1 MALANNFFTIASFF
15 YIALVATMY
24 FSKVR
29 INTYENFIYKNLIIS
44 NIVTVVLALV
54 SYFTILHRELF
65 PVVNLIFSKMLLVA
79 FLVWEIIF
87 TYYIIYIKKGT
98 DRKEDVFLK
107 NKGLNI
113 IMLSYFL
120 ICLTLIIILPL
131 EYYSSN
137 GIVYSYGKAANVAYL
152 NGVIMVSVIIVTILF
167 NIKHLMNK
175 KYIPLYIFVIL
186 SLIAGMIQKQHPALL
201 LTTAL
206 QTYVTIL
213 MYFTIENPDLSMIAQ
228 LEYAKEQAEK
238 ANRSKSD
245 FLSSMSHEI
254 RTPLNA
260 IVGFSNDIIEHKDE
274 ISDVVKEDA
283 TDIVEA
289 SNTLLEIIGNI
300 LDVSKIE
307 SGKLEISTEPYKFRE
322 ELIALSKINQ
332 VRIGSKPIT
341 FSLNIAEDI
350 PYELIGDRVHIKEV
364 LNNLISNAIKY
375 TEKGKIDVTAKCINN
390 GNNCTL
396 IVTVEDSGRGIK
408 REDIDKLFNRFE
420 RLSIEKSSTVEGTG
434 LGLAITKNLVEM
446 MGGKISVNSNFGQ
459 GSTFIVQLPQKI
471 SKLDRPMDEATIEF
485 KGTEVNK
492 PKKEEGYG
500 KKKILIVDDNRM
512 NIKVAQKALAD
523 FNFDLDDADNGKAA
537 IDKVNNASEPY
548 DLILMDIMMPEMSG
562 ESAIAELKKNPDFNT
577 PVIALTADAIAG
589 AKEKYMEEGFVDY
602 IAKPFSKDQ
611 IKEKL
616 DKIFK

>member
-15 YIALVATMY
+15 YIALVAVMY

-44 NIVTVVLALV
+44 NIITVVLALV

-65 PVVNLIFSKMLLVA
+65 PIVNLVFSKMLLVA

-98 DRKEDVFLK
+98 DRKEDVLLK
-107 NKGLNI
+107 NKVLNI
-113 IMLSYFL
+113 VMLSYFL
-120 ICLTLIIILPL
+120 ICLAFIIILPL
-131 EYYSSN
+131 EYYGSN
-137 GIVYSYGKAANVAYL
+137 GVVYSYGKAANVAYL
-152 NGVIMVSVIIVTILF
+152 NGVIMVSVIIITILF

-175 KYIPLYIFVIL
+175 KYVPLYIFVIL
-186 SLIAGMIQKQHPALL
+186 ALIAGMIQKQHPALL

-260 IVGFSNDIIEHKDE
+260 IVGFSNDIIERKNE
-274 ISDVVKEDA
+274 ISKDVLEDA

-289 SNTLLEIIGNI
+289 SNTLLEIIGNV

-307 SGKLEISTEPYKFRE
+307 SGKLEISTEPYKFRD
-322 ELIALSKINQ
+322 ELLTLAKINQ
-332 VRIGSKPIT
+332 VRIGTKPIK
-341 FSLNIAEDI
+341 FSVSIAEDI

-375 TEKGKIDVTAKCINN
+375 TNEGSIDITAKCINS
-390 GNNCTL
+390 GGNCTL
-396 IVTVEDSGRGIK
+396 MVTVEDTGRGIK

-420 RLSIEKSSTVEGTG
+420 RLGREKSSTVEGTG
-434 LGLAITKNLVEM
+434 LGLAITKNLIEM
-446 MGGKISVNSNFGQ
+446 MGGKITVNSNYGS

-471 SKLDRPMDEATIEF
+471 SKLDMPMDEQTLEF
-485 KGTEVNK
+485 KVKEMEK
-492 PKKEEGYG
+492 PKAVADFGNKS
-500 KKKILIVDDNRM
+500 ILIVDDNNM
-512 NIKVAQKALAD
+512 NIKVAKKALAD
-523 FNFDLDDADNGKAA
+523 FNFTIEEANNGKTA
-537 IDKVNNASEPY
+537 IDMVYKREKPY

-562 ESAIAELKKNPDFNT
+562 ETAIIELNKLPDFNT

-589 AKEKYMEEGFVDY
+589 AKEKYLEEGFVDY
-602 IAKPFSKDQ
+602 ISKPFTKDQ

-616 DKIFK
+616 DKVFK

>member
-1 MALANNFFTIASFF
+1 MFDSEKSENDNISKYNLLHKGFIGFNVIIIIAILFLPIHFVDMGTQKFTEGPAVNIV
-15 YIALVATMY
+15 YLMIGLQLVAMIGLVLLHIRKLKE
-24 FSKVR
+24 KVSLP
-29 INTYENFIYKNLIIS
+29 I
-44 NIVTVVLALV
+44 LV
-54 SYFTILHRELF
+54 
-65 PVVNLIFSKMLLVA
+65 
-79 FLVWEIIF
+79 
-87 TYYIIYIKKGT
+87 
-98 DRKEDVFLK
+98 
-107 NKGLNI
+107 
-113 IMLSYFL
+113 
-120 ICLTLIIILPL
+120 
-131 EYYSSN
+131 
-137 GIVYSYGKAANVAYL
+137 
-152 NGVIMVSVIIVTILF
+152 
-167 NIKHLMNK
+167 
-175 KYIPLYIFVIL
+175 YIFVALATAVVQKLNPQIL
-186 SLIAGMIQKQHPALL
+186 ISNFTSSI
-201 LTTAL
+201 
-206 QTYVTIL
+206 IL
-213 MYFTIENPDLSMIAQ
+213 FIMYNTIENPDLSMIAK

-238 ANRSKSD
+238 ANRSKSE

-396 IVTVEDSGRGIK
+396 MVTVEDSGRGIK

-420 RLSIEKSSTVEGTG
+420 RLSIEKSSTVDGTG

-537 IDKVNNASEPY
+537 IDKVNSASEPY